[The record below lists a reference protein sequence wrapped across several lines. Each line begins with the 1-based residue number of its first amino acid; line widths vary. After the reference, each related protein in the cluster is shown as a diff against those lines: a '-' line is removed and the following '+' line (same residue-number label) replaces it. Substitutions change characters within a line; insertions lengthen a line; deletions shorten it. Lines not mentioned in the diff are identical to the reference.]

1 MKRLVLIFAIVVAA
15 LAPASVAQA
24 QFGSQL
30 PSQLTQPPPPPAPKP
45 QKFDDGG
52 LSTLQVV
59 LIFGSA
65 SAVLAVI
72 AFIIVRDARR
82 RAPVTDRARRSSP
95 GGAGATAGA
104 GAAGESASAIRARE
118 RQRAKRAK
126 AKAKSA
132 REQRKRN
139 RPR

>member
-1 MKRLVLIFAIVVAA
+1 MRRFLPILALLAIC

-24 QFGSQL
+24 QLSPQL
-30 PSQLTQPPPPPAPKP
+30 PSQLTQPPPPPPAKP

-65 SAVLAVI
+65 SFVLAAI

-82 RAPVTDRARRSSP
+82 RAPVSDRPRKASA
-95 GGAGATAGA
+95 GGAAGTGAA
-104 GAAGESASAIRARE
+104 AAGESASAIRARE

-132 REQRKRN
+132 RDQRKRN